1 MPGTQSDLVS
11 HLYSGLKLAHVLQRR
26 AVRVDY
32 LCETLRVLP
41 AKIPYIEEK

>member
-1 MPGTQSDLVS
+1 MPGMQSLIVS
-11 HLYSGLKLAHVLQRR
+11 HVCSGLKLAHVF